1 MVRIFVK
8 GGVWKNSE
16 DEVLKAAVMKYGIN
30 NWSRVASLLVRKSAK
45 QCKAR
50 WYEWLDPSV
59 KKTEWTRDEEEKLLH
74 LAKLFPT
81 QWRTI
86 APIVGRTAHQC
97 LEHYEKLLDQAQG
110 NDEEDD
116 GKPKKSLVPGSVRQ
130 TGNAGSAQA
139 RGRLDDPRRLRPG
152 EIDPHPETKPSRAD
166 TIDMQDDEKE
176 MLQEARARLA
186 NTRGKKAKRKAR
198 EKQLEEARR
207 LASLQK
213 RREMKA
219 AGLITSLR
227 PHKRRREMDYGVD
240 VPFEE
245 KPPPGFHAVGAD
257 ETPEGNLN
265 FANISL
271 QQLEGTMRAQ
281 EEMKLRREDARKLKR
296 LQEENLPQYLQQ
308 LEEKNKLDM
317 MRKKQ
322 KLSLPAPALQEHE
335 LEEIVR
341 LGSEASALSG
351 AGSELPTNR
360 LLASGASLA
369 AGKESFSHFLWR
381 EQISLSFVFV
391 FLSLIRTPV
400 TGATS
405 SVARTP
411 RREEVILMEAANA
424 VMTINQSTP
433 LEGGENLQLHQT
445 GLSGKISFG
454 GATPA
459 SVAGQRTPNYL
470 AEAYKQRRAIDA
482 ASSLATPRTLGGQS
496 EFGATSRGD
505 ADDSVAESGGMGA
518 KARLSLAQLHVRSSL
533 SSLPQPQNEIE
544 SALPTAEE
552 LAATAEEDTRYEE
565 EDTEEVLRR
574 ERLEAEV
581 AREAEWRRQSQAVQ
595 RYLPRPYLLPEA
607 NFGAGS
613 ASAGVFPLFFGDE
626 KQTQTLILQREGE
639 EDETMFKKGGDR
651 ADRKREKAAE
661 VARGMK
667 EAEKLINHEVMAL
680 LTNDALKHPFKGSKA
695 PSAAADLEKLDDA
708 LLYEARE
715 MLRCEAEL
723 LQHQSE
729 IAENGMLDEERVT
742 RIFED
747 AQDTFIFSPVAKRYV
762 LYQTLSGSERADALK
777 RQFEDLKKQL
787 EATANRLKKAEK
799 KYAVLTKGYETK
811 AANLLERLEETY
823 KELELQSANLAAFH
837 ALRDCELSAIEKRKA
852 EQQALVLREREKHLW
867 LQRRYAALQRQKEDL
882 QSRLASA
889 PTASAAP
896 NAAAVSATA

>member
-110 NDEEDD
+110 NDEEDE
-116 GKPKKSLVPGSVRQ
+116 GRPKKSLVPAAARQ
-130 TGNAGSAQA
+130 ATGAAAG
-139 RGRLDDPRRLRPG
+139 RGRFDDPRRLRPG

-166 TIDMQDDEKE
+166 AIDMQDDEKE

-240 VPFEE
+240 IPFEE
-245 KPPPGFHAVGAD
+245 KPPPGFHAVGAE

-296 LQEENLPQYLQQ
+296 LQEENLPAYLQQ

-317 MRKKQ
+317 MKKKQ
-322 KLSLPAPALQEHE
+322 KLHLPAPALQAHE

-341 LGSEASALSG
+341 LGAEASALSG
-351 AGSELPTNR
+351 APGAMPTNR
-360 LLASGASLA
+360 LLASGSVAP
-369 AGKESFSHFLWR
+369 G
-381 EQISLSFVFV
+381 
-391 FLSLIRTPV
+391 TPM

-405 SVARTP
+405 SAARTP
-411 RREEVILMEAANA
+411 RREDVILMEAANA

-433 LEGGENLQLHQT
+433 LEGGENLQLHET
-445 GLSGKISFG
+445 GLSGKISFS
-454 GATPA
+454 GAPGTA
-459 SVAGQRTPNYL
+459 SVAGQRTPNLL
-470 AEAYKQRRAIDA
+470 AEAYKHRRTADA
-482 ASSLATPRTLGGQS
+482 ASSMTTPRTLGGRS
-496 EFGATSRGD
+496 EFGMTAGD
-505 ADDSVAESGGMGA
+505 AEESEAESGGMGA
-518 KARLSLAQLHVRSSL
+518 KARLSLAQFHVRSSL
-533 SSLPQPQNEIE
+533 SSLPAPQNEIE
-544 SALPTAEE
+544 RALPNEDD
-552 LAATAEEDTRYEE
+552 LAAAEDAFADDQEEDM
-565 EDTEEVLRR
+565 EDVL
-574 ERLEAEV
+574 ERQRAAAEA
-581 AREAEWRRQSQAVQ
+581 ARQAEWRRQSQAVQ
-595 RYLPRPYLLPEA
+595 RHLPRPLLLPE
-607 NFGAGS
+607 S
-613 ASAGVFPLFFGDE
+613 ALSRDGLGFFPSTFDDE
-626 KQTQTLILQREGE
+626 QQIQTLILQREDE
-639 EDETMFKKGGDR
+639 EEGGAFTKQGDAQR
-651 ADRKREKAAE
+651 VGRRKAKAAE
-661 VARGMK
+661 VARRLK
-667 EAEKLINHEVMAL
+667 EAEKLINEEVMVL
-680 LTNDALKHPFKGSKA
+680 LANDALKHPIKGGKA
-695 PSAAADLEKLDDA
+695 PSSVPQLEKLDDD
-708 LLYEARE
+708 LLHEARE

-723 LQHQSE
+723 MQHQSE
-729 IAENGMLDEERVT
+729 VATEGHLDQDRVA
-742 RIFED
+742 RIFDD
-747 AQDTFIFSPVAKRYV
+747 AQDAFIFSPSAKKFV
-762 LYQTLSGSERADALK
+762 LYQSLPGSERAEALK
-777 RQFEDLKKQL
+777 RQFEDLKKQV
-787 EATANRLKKAEK
+787 EATANRVKKAEK
-799 KYAVLTKGYETK
+799 KYSVLTKGYETK
-811 AANLLERLEETY
+811 ATSLIERLEETY
-823 KELELQSANLAAFH
+823 RDFELQAATLAAFQ
-837 ALRDCELSAIEKRKA
+837 ALRDRELPAIEKRKQ

-867 LQRRYAALQRQKEDL
+867 MQRRYAALQRQKEEL
-882 QSRLASA
+882 QALLA
-889 PTASAAP
+889 AAP
-896 NAAAVSATA
+896 ASQALTSSEAMANGTSEEAKKADQETEE